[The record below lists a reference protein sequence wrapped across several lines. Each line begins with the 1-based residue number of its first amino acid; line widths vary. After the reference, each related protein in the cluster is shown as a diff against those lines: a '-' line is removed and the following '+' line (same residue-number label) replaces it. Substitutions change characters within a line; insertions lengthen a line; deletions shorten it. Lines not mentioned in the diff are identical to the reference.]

1 MKSSIAIIGAG
12 GWGTALAITMARDER
27 SESKRDSAQPSN
39 DEGDER
45 DVRLWAYEPYLVE
58 TLIAAREN
66 PVYLPGIRVPQSVRV
81 SNSMSE
87 TLRGARIVIIAVP
100 SHVYR
105 QVLSQALPHL
115 NADMVFVSATK
126 GIENETLMRMSEVAV
141 DVIGARFVP
150 SVGVLSGP
158 TFAPEVA
165 RGEPTA
171 LVVASPDEKLRLHLQ
186 AELSAPR
193 FRLYTNA
200 DLIGVEI
207 AAAVKNVIAIAAGVT
222 DGLGLGSN
230 ATAALI
236 TRGLVEIT
244 RLALACG
251 GKRETLS
258 GLAGLGDLVL
268 TAYGSLSR
276 NRRVGIALGQ
286 GKPIGEVLSNM
297 RMVAE
302 GVKTAKS
309 TVALAHRHNVEMPIV
324 EKMHSVLH
332 EGLTPQ
338 DAINDLMERKLK
350 EE

>member
-1 MKSSIAIIGAG
+1 VSFPIAIIGAG
-12 GWGTALAITMARDER
+12 GWGTALAITMARR
-27 SESKRDSAQPSN
+27 P
-39 DEGDER
+39 R

-58 TLIAAREN
+58 TMIATREN
-66 PVYLPGIRVPQSVRV
+66 PIYLPSVRV
-81 SNSMSE
+81 PESVRVGNSIQDVLE
-87 TLRGARIVIIAVP
+87 DARIVILAVP

-105 QVLSQALPHL
+105 QIVTQMLPFL
-115 NADMVFVSATK
+115 TTDMLFVSAAK
-126 GIENETLMRMSEVAV
+126 GIENDTLMRMSEVVA
-141 DVIGARFVP
+141 DVAKPRFVP
-150 SVGVLSGP
+150 RVAAISGP

-171 LVVASPDEKLRLHLQ
+171 LVVASPDEALRLLLQ
-186 AELSAPR
+186 SELSAPL
-193 FRLYTNA
+193 FRLYTNP

-207 AAAVKNVIAIAAGVT
+207 AAAVKNIIAIAAGVVE
-222 DGLGLGSN
+222 GLGLGSN

-236 TRGLVEIT
+236 TRGLAEIT
-244 RLALACG
+244 RLVAACG

-268 TAYGSLSR
+268 TSYGSLSR

-286 GKPIGEVLSNM
+286 GQNIEDIVSNM

-309 TVALAHRHNVEMPIV
+309 TVALARKLSVEMPIA
-324 EKMHSVLH
+324 EKMYSVLYQ
-332 EGLTPQ
+332 GLKPQ
-338 DAINDLMERKLK
+338 DAIADLMERKLK

>member
-1 MKSSIAIIGAG
+1 VTPIAIIGAG
-12 GWGTALAITMARDER
+12 GWGTALAITMAR
-27 SESKRDSAQPSN
+27 A
-39 DEGDER
+39 ER

-58 TLIAAREN
+58 TMIATREN
-66 PVYLPGIRVPQSVRV
+66 PIYLPSVRVPESVRV
-81 SNSMSE
+81 SNSMQDV
-87 TLRGARIVIIAVP
+87 LAGARIVIMAVP

-105 QVLSQALPHL
+105 QVFSQLLPL
-115 NADMVFVSATK
+115 VNGDMFFVSATK
-126 GIENETLMRMSEVAV
+126 GIENDSLMRMSEVVADVAKPRFAPQVAV
-141 DVIGARFVP
+141 M
-150 SVGVLSGP
+150 SGP

-171 LVVASPDEKLRLHLQ
+171 LVVSSPDENLRRILQ
-186 AELSAPR
+186 SELSAPR

-207 AAAVKNVIAIAAGVT
+207 AAAVKNIIAIAAGVV

-230 ATAALI
+230 PVAALI
-236 TRGLVEIT
+236 TRGLAEMT
-244 RLALACG
+244 RLVVACG

-268 TAYGSLSR
+268 TSYGSLSR
-276 NRRVGIALGQ
+276 NRRVGVALGK
-286 GKPIGEVLSNM
+286 GKNIDEVLSNM

-309 TVALAHRHNVEMPIV
+309 TVALARKLNVEMPIA
-324 EKMHSVLH
+324 EKMYAVLH
-332 EGLTPQ
+332 EGLKPH
-338 DAINDLMERKLK
+338 DAIDDLMERKLK

>member
-1 MKSSIAIIGAG
+1 MTPIAIIGAG
-12 GWGTALAITMARDER
+12 GWGTALAITMART
-27 SESKRDSAQPSN
+27 
-39 DEGDER
+39 ER

-58 TLIAAREN
+58 TMIATREN
-66 PVYLPGIRVPQSVRV
+66 PIYLPSVRVPESVRV
-81 SNSMSE
+81 SNSMQDV
-87 TLRGARIVIIAVP
+87 LAGARIVIMAVP

-105 QVLSQALPHL
+105 RVFSQLLPWL
-115 NADMVFVSATK
+115 NGDMFFVSAAK
-126 GIENETLMRMSEVAV
+126 GIENDSLMRMSEVVV
-141 DVIGARFVP
+141 DVAKPRFLPQVAAI
-150 SVGVLSGP
+150 SGP

-171 LVVASPDEKLRLHLQ
+171 LVIASPDENLRQILQ
-186 AELSAPR
+186 RELSAPR

-207 AAAVKNVIAIAAGVT
+207 AAAVKNIIAIAAGVV

-230 ATAALI
+230 PVAALI
-236 TRGLVEIT
+236 TRGLAEMT
-244 RLALACG
+244 RLVVACG

-268 TAYGSLSR
+268 TSYGSLSR

-286 GKPIGEVLSNM
+286 GKNIDDVLSNM

-309 TVALAHRHNVEMPIV
+309 TVALARRLNVEMPIA
-324 EKMHSVLH
+324 EKMYAVLH
-332 EGLTPQ
+332 EGLKPQ
-338 DAINDLMERKLK
+338 DAIDDLMDRKLK

>member
-1 MKSSIAIIGAG
+1 MKAPIAIIGAG
-12 GWGTALAITMARDER
+12 GWGTALAVTMAR
-27 SESKRDSAQPSN
+27 
-39 DEGDER
+39 DER

-58 TLIAAREN
+58 TVIATREN
-66 PVYLPGIRVPQSVRV
+66 PIYLPGIRIPDTVRV
-81 SNSMSE
+81 SNSLSE
-87 TLRGARIVIIAVP
+87 TLCDAAIVLMAVP
-100 SHVYR
+100 SHVVR
-105 QVLSQALPHL
+105 SVLSRMVPMLSPEA
-115 NADMVFVSATK
+115 VFVSAAK
-126 GIENETLMRMSEVAV
+126 GIENDTLMRMSEVII
-141 DVIGARFVP
+141 DVSSAKFIPKVGAI
-150 SVGVLSGP
+150 SGP

-171 LVVASPDEKLRLHLQ
+171 LVVASPDEKLRFYLQ
-186 AELSAPR
+186 SQLSAPR

-207 AAAVKNVIAIAAGVT
+207 AAAVKNVIAIAAGVVE
-222 DGLGLGSN
+222 GLGLGSN

-244 RLALACG
+244 RLAVACG

-276 NRRVGIALGQ
+276 NRRVGVALGQ
-286 GKPIGEVLSNM
+286 GKAIDQVVANM

-302 GVKTAKS
+302 GVKTARS
-309 TVALAHRHNVEMPIV
+309 TVALARKHNVEMPIV
-324 EKMHSVLH
+324 EKMHAVLH

-338 DAINDLMERKLK
+338 VAINDLMERKLK